1 MVVEQL
7 KNNIVLISSNI
18 GTHIKDGY
26 KYTESEFKNI
36 SYNIKDTV
44 TFHTRDYNK
53 DDELIEIYYHD
64 IKQSISGL
72 KYITS
77 QNHHLCKSFLPH
89 VLSLNI
95 KIIKGFINLI
105 GQDSLRFDKINE
117 YYQEFDLWQ
126 ATQEIP
132 HVHPKEMQFLNE
144 SINEEL
150 SNYLVTVEN
159 LKFDLENNWEA
170 YDESLKYRIDEMKKY
185 LKKALKLIK
194 KRNMKRTEQ
203 DHLHRKIEKLNQKAI
218 PLDEKDNAKLEKL
231 ETTYQTV
238 DAAFNS
244 LNKRCVELLPNIV
257 SFLDEFVENITK
269 MILCQQLETYKK
281 LTDTFQYFTEFYGL
295 IAEIEPQSYTEII
308 DDWEL
313 NSTATRLQ
321 IESLLT
327 IVHDKQPELLDKEI
341 NDEDSL
347 LNYYKFWRN
356 MSNKFVEKKHVVS
369 TKDKVN
375 GIFNDS
381 LEIDPLA
388 AYKQYQDPSMNLS
401 ETYHPRKLIDEEDI
415 KVPVVPK
422 KDGPELPPRSNTA
435 IMRHSV
441 LVSPMSSAGAS
452 RLYSISTDSMDSIL
466 LSDFEDETAT
476 VMSEASS
483 ISSMSTGTAS
493 YSNQDSSD
501 TKLRRIY
508 NSSKNDIKESPI
520 TNGPVQY
527 DTFTFE
533 KPMSLTYKLNLIQH
547 FFEKLDINTDN
558 KVLKTAKYDFN
569 GSEPGDLSFKQG
581 DSIEILL
588 DFQNIDTLYH
598 SDELNWLIGVSRVDD
613 DNYRIGFV
621 PNNYVE

>member
-1 MVVEQL
+1 MVVDQL

-44 TFHTRDYNK
+44 TFHTRDYDK
-53 DDELIEIYYHD
+53 DDELVEIYYHD
-64 IKQSISGL
+64 IKQSVSGL

-77 QNHHLCKSFLPH
+77 QNHHLSKSFLPH

-117 YYQEFDLWQ
+117 YYQEFDSWQ

-150 SNYLVTVEN
+150 NNYLITVEN

-185 LKKALKLIK
+185 LKKTLKLIK

-218 PLDEKDNAKLEKL
+218 PLDEKDNDKLEKL

-244 LNKRCVELLPNIV
+244 LNKKCIELLPNIV

-269 MILCQQLETYKK
+269 MILCQQLETFKK

-295 IAEIEPQSYTEII
+295 IKENSPKSYTEII

-327 IVHDKQPELLDKEI
+327 IVHEKHPDLLDKEI

-347 LNYYKFWRN
+347 LNYYRFWRN
-356 MSNKFVEKKHVVS
+356 MSNKFVEKKHVVN

-375 GIFNDS
+375 GIFNDT
-381 LEIDPLA
+381 LEIDPLV
-388 AYKQYQDPSMNLS
+388 AYKQYQDPSMNPS
-401 ETYHPRKLIDEEDI
+401 ETYHPRKLVDEEDI
-415 KVPVVPK
+415 KVPAVPK

-435 IMRHSV
+435 IVRHSV

-466 LSDFEDETAT
+466 LSDFEDESAT
-476 VMSEASS
+476 IMSEASS
-483 ISSMSTGTAS
+483 ISSMSSVS
-493 YSNQDSSD
+493 YSNHDSSEA
-501 TKLRRIY
+501 KLRRIY
-508 NSSKNDIKESPI
+508 NGSKNEIKESPI
-520 TNGPVQY
+520 TTKPIQY
-527 DTFTFE
+527 EPFTFE
-533 KPMSLTYKLNLIQH
+533 KPMSLTYKLNLIQS
-547 FFEKLDINTDN
+547 FFEKLNINTDN
-558 KVLKTAKYDFN
+558 KVLKTAKYDFS
-569 GSEPGDLSFKQG
+569 GYEPGDLSFKQG
-581 DSIEILL
+581 DNIEILL
-588 DFQNIDTLYH
+588 DFQNIDTLFH
-598 SDELNWLIGVSRVDD
+598 SDELNWLIGVSRIDD
-613 DNYRIGFV
+613 ESYRIGFV

>member
-7 KNNIVLISSNI
+7 KNNIVSISSNI

-89 VLSLNI
+89 VLSSNI

-308 DDWEL
+308 DDWES

-341 NDEDSL
+341 NDEDSSS
-347 LNYYKFWRN
+347 NYYKFWRN

-381 LEIDPLA
+381 LEIDPLV

-452 RLYSISTDSMDSIL
+452 RLYSISTDSMDSIS

-520 TNGPVQY
+520 TNRPVQY

-547 FFEKLDINTDN
+547 FFEKLDIHTDN